1 MSFSERM
8 VRPVPGMAPLRGERG
23 HPLGHLGP
31 AQFLEG
37 RDHVLRDMGR
47 NAQENM
53 HPSKSTAASTHVSLT
68 CSQYTSWPPG
78 NHASA
83 NSSTS
88 PAAATWWKDS
98 SMRL

>member
-1 MSFSERM
+1 
-8 VRPVPGMAPLRGERG
+8 
-23 HPLGHLGP
+23 
-31 AQFLEG
+31 
-37 RDHVLRDMGR
+37 
-47 NAQENM
+47 M